1 MSQINSYKSEG
12 PIVDPKS
19 LPCNQAKVN
28 LLKQINDAA
37 SQLGGQSTSSKIKA
51 RELNNERNAESKR
64 TA

>member
-12 PIVDPKS
+12 PIVDPKT

-37 SQLGGQSTSSKIKA
+37 SQLGGQSTTSKMK
-51 RELNNERNAESKR
+51 LNNERNAESKR